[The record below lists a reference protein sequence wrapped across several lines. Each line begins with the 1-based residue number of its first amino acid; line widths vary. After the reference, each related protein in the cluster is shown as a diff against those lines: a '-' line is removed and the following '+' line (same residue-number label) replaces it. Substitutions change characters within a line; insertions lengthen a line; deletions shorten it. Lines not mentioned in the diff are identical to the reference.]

1 MSRSRRF
8 RAGRSHPA
16 TARPEQCP
24 LRPACKIAATVAVA
38 LVLSGLAVITS
49 QSAGAAAPPN
59 AQSVGRF
66 LDGAV
71 GGKPIQQLADV
82 KDARA
87 VAPGTTSAQNP
98 LDVTLLGSL
107 ELPLTGALQLP
118 ALLGIN
124 LGAANQVAVAHAD
137 GFSYGAAGAIAN
149 SGGVS
154 VGGNNAAFPANA
166 TVDLSASG
174 ISGNAGVPIPGGTG
188 SADAL
193 GGVKVG
199 IGAVSALA
207 QTPTGV
213 AEPGKTNYNIADIQL
228 QLSSP
233 LLGGIL
239 GTVSSSLSTV
249 LGALST
255 AAGGVPLPP
264 ACAFTAGFG
273 SNLPL
278 EGGAITLDAS
288 TASLT
293 ISLQKL
299 LERLGMD
306 LNNLAPNTDLLDL
319 LLHYLSSPGGLA
331 AAVQGLIDGL
341 TNPLSDKFT
350 ACLNALGTSGPIGAV
365 AGLLLTLTNALNSG
379 KTTLQNTINGIV
391 GGLAGSAGTSPL
403 APLGIPLKKLI
414 DIGVNVQPN
423 GPGGTFASKLRA
435 TPNQA
440 TPVVAGQTIVR
451 AIEVNLLGNQL
462 ATLALAN
469 AAAGPSA
476 ATAIAP
482 STPST
487 APVSGDVL
495 PIAVP
500 AGLAKPTGSP
510 ELPLALLTLGL
521 LLAASGAVAWQVRG
535 RHTR

>member
-1 MSRSRRF
+1 MI
-8 RAGRSHPA
+8 GA
-16 TARPEQCP
+16 T
-24 LRPACKIAATVAVA
+24 LAAALTVF
-38 LVLSGLAVITS
+38 GLAVATS
-49 QSAGAAAPPN
+49 QSAGAATLPN

-71 GGKPIQQLADV
+71 GANPIQQLADV

-118 ALLGIN
+118 QLLGVN
-124 LGAANQVAVAHAD
+124 LGAANQVAVAHAN
-137 GFSYGAAGAIAN
+137 GFSYGASGAVAN

-154 VGGNNAAFPANA
+154 VGGDNGAFPANA
-166 TVDLSASG
+166 SIDLSASG
-174 ISGNAGVPIPGGTG
+174 ISGNSGVPIPGGTG

-207 QTPTGV
+207 QTPAGV
-213 AEPGKTNYNIADIQL
+213 GKPGKTNYNIADIRL
-228 QLSSP
+228 QLASP

-239 GTVSSSLSTV
+239 GTVSGTLSTV
-249 LGALST
+249 LGSLST
-255 AAGGVPLPP
+255 AAGGVALPA
-264 ACAFTAGFG
+264 ACTFTAGFG
-273 SNLPL
+273 SNMSL

-288 TASLT
+288 TATLT

-299 LERLGMD
+299 LEQLGLD
-306 LNNLAPNTDLLDL
+306 LNNLDPNTDLLDL
-319 LLHYLSSPGGLA
+319 LLDYLTRPDGLA
-331 AAVQGLIDGL
+331 AAVHGLIDGL

-365 AGLLLTLTNALNSG
+365 AGLLLTLTNALNGG
-379 KTTLQNTINGIV
+379 KTTLESTVNGIV
-391 GGLAGSAGTSPL
+391 SGLAGSAGTSPL
-403 APLGIPLKKLI
+403 APLGDVLKKLI

-423 GPGGTFASKLRA
+423 GPSGTFASKLKA

-476 ATAIAP
+476 ATALEPA
-482 STPST
+482 TPST
-487 APVSGDVL
+487 TPASGDVL
-495 PIAVP
+495 PVAVP
-500 AGLAKPTGSP
+500 AGLAEPTGSP
-510 ELPLALLTLGL
+510 ELPLVLLTLGL
-521 LLAASGAVAWQVRG
+521 LLASSGAVAWKVRG